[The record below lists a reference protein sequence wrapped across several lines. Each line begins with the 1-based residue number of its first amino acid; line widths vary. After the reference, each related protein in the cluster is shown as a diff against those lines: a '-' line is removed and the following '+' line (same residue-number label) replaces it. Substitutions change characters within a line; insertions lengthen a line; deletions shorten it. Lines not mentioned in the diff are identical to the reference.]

1 MTLSFSRFVMAATLA
16 LAAIAIPL
24 TAAGAKAGAQAASK
38 AVVKKAAKAVAKR
51 GVSHAKAKR
60 AKRQRTYAPRVV
72 KRAALRSG
80 AVLILDPV
88 TNQVLYS
95 KNADAIMPIA
105 SVTKLMTALVVIGA
119 GQDMQEMLVI
129 TDADVDRLKYSSSR
143 LRVGTRLTRSTMLHI
158 ALMSSE
164 NRAASAL
171 GRHYPGGT
179 AGFVV
184 AMNAKARALA
194 MRNSR
199 FVEPTGLSSANVST
213 PEDLARLV
221 VAARQ
226 HPLIRKYS
234 TDSDYTIAQGRSKT
248 VYRNSNRLIASGSW
262 NIGMQKTG
270 YISEAGRC
278 MVLHAMVKGR
288 AVVMVFLDA
297 HGKFSRARD
306 ANRVRSWLVGGRRAG
321 QP

>member
-1 MTLSFSRFVMAATLA
+1 MKPFLPSIVAAAFA
-16 LAAIAIPL
+16 LAVMMLPA
-24 TAAGAKAGAQAASK
+24 TARASMAGAQAATGGGH
-38 AVVKKAAKAVAKR
+38 V
-51 GVSHAKAKR
+51 KAKG
-60 AKRQRTYAPRVV
+60 KG
-72 KRAALRSG
+72 KRAAARRMQQRPGLRSG
-80 AVLILDPV
+80 AILILDPASG
-88 TNQVLYS
+88 QVLYQ
-95 KNADAIMPIA
+95 KNAGMVLPIA

-119 GQDMQEMLVI
+119 AQDMDELIAI

-143 LRVGTRLTRSTMLHI
+143 LRVGTRLSRAAMLHI

-164 NRAASAL
+164 NRAAAAL

-179 AGFVV
+179 GRFVE
-184 AMNAKARALA
+184 AMNAKARALG

-213 PEDLARLV
+213 PQDLARLV
-221 VAARQ
+221 VAAQ
-226 HPLIRKYS
+226 QQPLIRQYS
-234 TDSDYTIAQGRSKT
+234 TDPEHAIAQGRRT
-248 VYRNSNRLIASGSW
+248 TLYRNSNRLIASTRW
-262 NIGMQKTG
+262 KIGMQKTG
-270 YISEAGRC
+270 YIAEAGRC

-306 ANRVRSWLVGGRRAG
+306 ANQVRSWLVGGRRAG